1 MHDLPLSSLLSAG
14 RPLLSYEFFP
24 PKSDE
29 AAATLRETIHA
40 LVPTAPDFV
49 TVTYGAGGSTRARSS
64 EVVRDLVS
72 ARLAPVVPHLT
83 CVGSTRV
90 ELAAIIGEIHASG
103 RRNIMCLRGDP
114 PKGQTSFTPPSD
126 GLNNALELTALL
138 KELHPDLCC
147 GVAGYPETHPEAVS
161 RESEMPYLAR
171 KVAAGASFI
180 TTQLFFDN
188 AVYFDFVARCRA
200 AGITVPIL
208 PGLLPISSL
217 AQTRRFSNLC
227 SATLPERLVH
237 RLELARRRGGGGRG
251 RRHRMV
257 RGTDRRAPCANGGAP
272 GASLPAQPVA
282 RGAEPAAGRPLQALQ
297 GRVSPPGDPPCP
309 TKSGN
314 RLKTTRSRTAAR
326 YLMTIK
332 NLLEHQGYARVTDIA
347 RRLNITRG
355 SCSLSL
361 KPLKRRGLVVEDEN
375 RFLLLSDEGRRIAGM
390 VEMNDRIIEEFFAAV
405 LGVDADQAEVDAC
418 KIEHLVSIETSLKLR
433 AFLLAWRK
441 NDAAAETCGRRW
453 RPNPPPVR
461 TTPPTATSATRSA

>member
-1 MHDLPLSSLLSAG
+1 MVSNWLPLSSLLSAG

-83 CVGSTRV
+83 CVGSSRG

-114 PKGQTSFTPPSD
+114 PKGQSSFTPPAD
-126 GLNNALELTALL
+126 GLGNALELTALV
-138 KELHPDLCC
+138 KSLHPDICC

-161 RESEMPYLAR
+161 RESEMAYLAR

-188 AVYFDFVARCRA
+188 TVYFDFVARCRA
-200 AGITVPIL
+200 AGITVPVL

-227 SATLPERLVH
+227 GATLPERLVH
-237 RLELARRRGGGGRG
+237 RLEQLGGEGEAVEDAGIEWCAEQIDGLLA
-251 RRHRMV
+251 
-257 RGTDRRAPCANGGAP
+257 GGAP
-272 GASLPAQPVA
+272 GVHLYLLNRS
-282 RGAEPAAGRPLQALQ
+282 RAALSRPL
-297 GRVSPPGDPPCP
+297 VDHF
-309 TKSGN
+309 K
-314 RLKTTRSRTAAR
+314 R
-326 YLMTIK
+326 YK
-332 NLLEHQGYARVTDIA
+332 
-347 RRLNITRG
+347 G
-355 SCSLSL
+355 S
-361 KPLKRRGLVVEDEN
+361 
-375 RFLLLSDEGRRIAGM
+375 
-390 VEMNDRIIEEFFAAV
+390 
-405 LGVDADQAEVDAC
+405 
-418 KIEHLVSIETSLKLR
+418 
-433 AFLLAWRK
+433 
-441 NDAAAETCGRRW
+441 
-453 RPNPPPVR
+453 
-461 TTPPTATSATRSA
+461 